1 MMEKGL
7 LDIMHD
13 MMDDT
18 NQLIDNWFNFKNKQP
33 CVNENN

>member
-1 MMEKGL
+1 MEKGL

-18 NQLIDNWFNFKNKQP
+18 NQLIDNWFNFKNGQP
-33 CVNENN
+33 CVNSDY

>member
-1 MMEKGL
+1 MIEKGL

-18 NQLIDNWFNFKNKQP
+18 NQLVDYWLNFKNGQQ
-33 CVNENN
+33 